1 MLTGNY
7 LDVTVTHVHQGNK
20 FHHPVLVILTASEG
34 NPAVVKCEITFQREL
49 VGLQLIPILRL
60 SVPKNGEFLPTDLSS
75 EPLSL
80 DDWSNLKPN
89 LTTKYVADFSIN
101 ESMVNFSRAIAMCGV
116 RYYRYYQGDIN
127 KRDTSS
133 SKYHF
138 ESSFT
143 VIDTG
148 LGIPEPHQYDHIG
161 DRGNVYATEVLVIS
175 TVLGAFGI
183 MIVSLL
189 AIVGFLYLKLRR
201 ATAASTEVNPLL
213 YIKKDVTDL
222 EDSEK
227 KDTLKRETEI
237 HPSNSSSPSQ
247 KLGIDHKL
255 PDMIKSR
262 ENGTCVPY

>member
-1 MLTGNY
+1 M
-7 LDVTVTHVHQGNK
+7 
-20 FHHPVLVILTASEG
+20 
-34 NPAVVKCEITFQREL
+34 
-49 VGLQLIPILRL
+49 
-60 SVPKNGEFLPTDLSS
+60 PKNGEFLPTDLSS
-75 EPLSL
+75 EPPSL

-89 LTTKYVADFSIN
+89 LTTRHVADFSSN
-101 ESMVNFSRAIAMCGV
+101 ESMVNFSRAIAICGV
-116 RYYRYYQGDIN
+116 RYYYQGDIN
-127 KRDTSS
+127 KRDTLS

-161 DRGNVYATEVLVIS
+161 DYGNVYATEVLVIS

-201 ATAASTEVNPLL
+201 ATAASTEVNSLL
-213 YIKKDVTDL
+213 YVKKDVTDL
-222 EDSEK
+222 EDLEK
-227 KDTLKRETEI
+227 KDTHERETEI
-237 HPSNSSSPSQ
+237 NLSNSSSPSQ

>member
-1 MLTGNY
+1 MLTGNC
-7 LDVTVTHVHQGNK
+7 LNVTVTHVHQDNK
-20 FHHPVLVILTASEG
+20 LHHPVILTASEG
-34 NPAVVKCEITFQREL
+34 NPAVVKCEIMFQREL

-60 SVPKNGEFLPTDLSS
+60 SVPKNGEFLQTDLSS

-89 LTTKYVADFSIN
+89 LTTKHVADFSIN
-101 ESMVNFSRAIAMCGV
+101 ESMVNFSRAIAICGV
-116 RYYRYYQGDIN
+116 RYYYQGDIN
-127 KRDTSS
+127 KRDTLS

-161 DRGNVYATEVLVIS
+161 DCGNVYATEVLVIS

-201 ATAASTEVNPLL
+201 ASAASTEVNPLL

-222 EDSEK
+222 EDSKK
-227 KDTLKRETEI
+227 KDTLERETEI

-255 PDMIKSR
+255 PDMIKS
-262 ENGTCVPY
+262 